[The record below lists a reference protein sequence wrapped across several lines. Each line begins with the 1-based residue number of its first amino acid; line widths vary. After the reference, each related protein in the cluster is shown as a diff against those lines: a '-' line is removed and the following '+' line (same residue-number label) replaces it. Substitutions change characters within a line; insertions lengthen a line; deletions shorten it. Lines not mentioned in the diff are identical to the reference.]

1 MALFEFETKLEKR
14 IREEGI
20 IAVTKAPEIIKKYDR
35 LREKVV
41 QNNNP
46 KHIKVT
52 DKKLKKLY
60 TDKEIDITT
69 LIVNC
74 LDISDQVRD
83 IIDNVKEQLKYHIYF
98 NCDRAMQLIEGLE
111 AISHIITEKFQDVIK
126 DKDFSK
132 DTVYFSNLEHIC
144 IEEIY
149 ELILEYE
156 ETIYLIIEEIERLG
170 KKIEKT
176 KIENNEFWLKELE
189 EIQEEIAHC
198 NQIYYEK
205 DYLLWIFRE
214 YD

>member
-111 AISHIITEKFQDVIK
+111 AISHIITEKFP
-126 DKDFSK
+126 
-132 DTVYFSNLEHIC
+132 
-144 IEEIY
+144 
-149 ELILEYE
+149 
-156 ETIYLIIEEIERLG
+156 
-170 KKIEKT
+170 
-176 KIENNEFWLKELE
+176 
-189 EIQEEIAHC
+189 
-198 NQIYYEK
+198 
-205 DYLLWIFRE
+205 
-214 YD
+214 